1 MSRIEIPTELRVE
14 HLLSSV
20 KQLSPVELDE
30 FTQKFAEWQQQQA
43 SSIGADVDP
52 DATDAEVLAF
62 IRANSRLPEKENQ
75 RYWQLRHKSDDETL
89 SDAELPEYQEL
100 VRQLDVMNV
109 KRLEALAILVERW
122 GKPVREIMVELG
134 LVVSHFDEPEFPEES
149 TQEDYSE
156 SPREQHK
163 NGEYDAF

>member
-1 MSRIEIPTELRVE
+1 MSRIEMPTELRVE

-20 KQLSPVELDE
+20 KQLSPIELDE
-30 FTQKFAEWQQQQA
+30 FTQKFAEWQQQQV
-43 SSIGADVDP
+43 SSIGVDVDP

-62 IRANSRLPEKENQ
+62 IRTNSRLPEKENR
-75 RYWQLRHKSDDETL
+75 RYWQLRRKSDDETL

-122 GKPVREIMVELG
+122 EKPVREIMAELG
-134 LVVSHFDEPEFPEES
+134 LFVSHFDEPQFPEEIA
-149 TQEDYSE
+149 QEGHSE
-156 SPREQHK
+156 SPRREK
-163 NGEYDAF
+163 R